1 MFSLF
6 GYLGQTTSSKVST
19 QRDISAQPKPGFW
32 KRMSEKRWSPVKVM
46 SNEEYAEL
54 LKEKMMKVDV
64 EIALLDDKIAALREQ
79 AKEDD
84 ERLPGSDAT

>member
-6 GYLGQTTSSKVST
+6 GYLGQTTYSKVSSP
-19 QRDISAQPKPGFW
+19 RDVSAEPKMGFW
-32 KRMSEKRWSPVKVM
+32 KRMSEKSWSPVKVM

-79 AKEDD
+79 AKEEDG
-84 ERLPGSDAT
+84 RHTGP